1 MPFPFSGRLANPGET
16 DFYFEHMGEN
26 KRYHHYF
33 PDFVI
38 VKKTGEFYITEVKS
52 EDEHEHDNETV
63 EAKKKAVEKV
73 QKVQLDKF
81 RYNVVRVVYTSAT
94 R

>member
-1 MPFPFSGRLANPGET
+1 MPFPFSGRLADPRTT
-16 DFYFEHMGEN
+16 DFHFEYMGED

-38 VKKTGEFYITEVKS
+38 VKKTGEFYITEVRS
-52 EDEHEHDNETV
+52 EDEHDNETV

-73 QKVQLDKF
+73 QKV
-81 RYNVVRVVYTSAT
+81 
-94 R
+94 